1 MDFVTVSNILIAIA
15 VLILF
20 FELGASPVKLKRQTF
35 SLLLACGLEALL
47 IYLEKI
53 LSFLRTF
60 RELFVTIVSKTIDQ
74 LGKLLI
80 PLEESTKPLMASIL
94 YFGLTFLIFYFIIRL
109 ISLCLFKDKYNMKR
123 VKKGVDFVSF
133 FIHLPLIVLNAALF
147 MMVALVLTISLR
159 HITYLE
165 PGFLKDIFVTIED
178 FLKGGL
184 NL

>member
-1 MDFVTVSNILIAIA
+1 MDFITVSNILIAIA

-60 RELFVTIVSKTIDQ
+60 RELFVTIVTKVIDK
-74 LGKLLI
+74 LGNLLI
-80 PLEESTKPLMASIL
+80 PCEESAKPLLASIL
-94 YFGLTFLIFYFIIRL
+94 YFGLAFLIFYFIMRFV
-109 ISLCLFKDKYNMKR
+109 SLCLFKDKYNMKR
-123 VKKGVDFVSF
+123 VKKGIDFVSF

-147 MMVALVLTISLR
+147 MRVALVLTISLR

-165 PGFLKDIFVTIED
+165 PGFLNDIFVTVEN
-178 FLKGGL
+178 FVKGGL